1 MIRLILAD
9 LRTDVASRLGPF
21 VTIVGAALVLA
32 FGISMMETATTLSS
46 SSGAMVSMAMTTL
59 VGSVSTS
66 MLVVGAVSKLAIDLR
81 RQEFAAWRLA
91 GVQPRA
97 VRNVILGQSVVV
109 ALAGS
114 VLGAA
119 LATQVVPGLL
129 DAMLSSTSTMTFSMR
144 FGPASAIADVLV
156 VTVLVLASSIPAARR
171 ASRTEPLT
179 ALRESTT
186 PPARMTWR
194 RWLVVVALLGVVAL
208 MVQSMGTQDLS
219 KIIGTS
225 IGLSSILVLVAA
237 ALGPLLF
244 PATVR
249 LWTALLPARLS
260 PAWYLARH
268 NARHDMGLS
277 TAAVTPLMISVALIG
292 GFFAA
297 IETATNTISITH
309 ELTMDY
315 FTGDSGSILVNLSL
329 LIGPPIALSLLG
341 SAVVVLVAGRDR
353 YRRNAL
359 LRAAGATD
367 GTIIASSI
375 GEAAVHAVTALLL
388 GTGVV
393 AVATTTAACAISLGR
408 GIVVLPS
415 IPVAEPGAVFGFGLV
430 LVLAATLL
438 PTLHSLR
445 TPVPRALA
453 AE

>member
-9 LRTDVASRLGPF
+9 LRTNVASRLGPF
-21 VTIVGAALVLA
+21 VTIVGAALALA
-32 FGISMMETATTLSS
+32 FGISMMETSTTLSD
-46 SSGAMVSMAMTTL
+46 SSGAMASMAMTVL

-66 MLVVGAVSKLAIDLR
+66 MLIIGAVSKLAVDLR
-81 RQEFAAWRLA
+81 RQEFALWRLA
-91 GVQPRA
+91 GVQPHA

-114 VLGAA
+114 ALGAA

-129 DAMLSSTSTMTFSMR
+129 DALLSTNSTITFSMR
-144 FGPASAIADVLV
+144 FGPASAIADVLL

-171 ASRTEPLT
+171 ASRTEPLVS
-179 ALRESTT
+179 LRESTA
-186 PPARMTWR
+186 PPARMTGR
-194 RWLVVVALLGVVAL
+194 RWLAVVALLVVVALLA
-208 MVQSMGTQDLS
+208 QSMGTKDLA
-219 KIIGTS
+219 KIIGMS
-225 IGLSSILVLVAA
+225 ILLSSVLVLVAA

-268 NARHDMGLS
+268 NARHDIGLS
-277 TAAVTPLMISVALIG
+277 TAAVTPLMIAVALIG

-297 IETATNTISITH
+297 IGTATNAISITH
-309 ELTMDY
+309 ELALDY
-315 FTGDSGSILVNLSL
+315 FTADSGSTLSTLGLLV
-329 LIGPPIALSLLG
+329 GPPIVLALLG
-341 SAVVVLVAGRDR
+341 SAVVVLVAGQDRD
-353 YRRNAL
+353 RRNAL

-367 GTIIASSI
+367 ATIVASSI
-375 GEAAVHAVTALLL
+375 GEAVVHAVTALLL

-393 AVATTTAACAISLGR
+393 AVAATTAACAISLGR

-415 IPVAEPGAVFGFGLV
+415 IPVAEPGAVFVVGLV